1 MNIFHWSKVVTVSDY
16 MKKQE
21 IQELFAQYHI
31 EYKIKVKEILQKN
44 PIDTAVIG
52 TLGMNKMKTVYSFYV
67 EKENLAITKE
77 LLKGIW
83 GSRY

>member
-52 TLGMNKMKTVYSFYV
+52 TLGMNKMKMVYSFYV
-67 EKENLAITKE
+67 
-77 LLKGIW
+77 
-83 GSRY
+83 